1 MNITLVGFMGTG
13 KSIVGKHLAKRL
25 KMGYIDLDEI
35 IEKKENRPIS
45 QIFTQEGE
53 EYFRRIENQVT
64 EELSKLEGYVIST
77 GGGVVLEE
85 ENVKFLRKKGVIV
98 CLKAAPEIIWER
110 TKNNQERP
118 LLEGFSDKKKR
129 IKELLKERTPF
140 YNQADIII
148 DTSSCLVSQTVE
160 RIVKILTP
168 EKLWVE
174 LGKRRY
180 PVFIGSSI
188 DNVGK
193 IAQDSKL
200 GEKILI
206 VSDANVF
213 PLYGKR
219 VQDSLEKE
227 GYRVLVFQISPGEK
241 YKSLIQARKIYD
253 FCLKNKLDRTSSIL
267 ALGGGVV
274 GDLAG
279 FVAATFLR
287 GVNFLIIPTTLLS
300 QVDSGVGG
308 KVGVDLPQ
316 GKNLVGAFYQPKFV
330 LIDPFL
336 LKTLSLRRIR
346 EGMAEV
352 IKCAIIKNDG
362 FFSYLEENISKVL
375 IKDIRVFKAVINK
388 AIKVK
393 IGVVQEDEREEK
405 GVRQILNLGH
415 TIAHAIETVS
425 KYGRYTHGEAVAIG
439 MMGAAKIGVEMGIF
453 SPDSFLRVKRLLK
466 KAKLPLTG
474 NKLNPQQIVEV
485 LKVDKKMREGRLFFV
500 LPQRIGKV
508 CLRDDVPVNLV
519 RKVVQEL
526 II

>member
-25 KMGYIDLDEI
+25 KMRYIDLDEI

-129 IKELLKERTPF
+129 IKELLKERIPF
-140 YNQADIII
+140 YDQADIII

-160 RIVKILTP
+160 NIVKILTP

-180 PVFIGSSI
+180 PVFMGSSI

-193 IAQDSKL
+193 IVQDSKL
-200 GEKILI
+200 REKILI
-206 VSDANVF
+206 VSDTNVF

-241 YKSLIQARKIYD
+241 YKSLIQVRKIYD

-362 FFSYLEENISKVL
+362 FFSYL
-375 IKDIRVFKAVINK
+375 
-388 AIKVK
+388 
-393 IGVVQEDEREEK
+393 
-405 GVRQILNLGH
+405 
-415 TIAHAIETVS
+415 
-425 KYGRYTHGEAVAIG
+425 
-439 MMGAAKIGVEMGIF
+439 
-453 SPDSFLRVKRLLK
+453 
-466 KAKLPLTG
+466 
-474 NKLNPQQIVEV
+474 
-485 LKVDKKMREGRLFFV
+485 
-500 LPQRIGKV
+500 
-508 CLRDDVPVNLV
+508 
-519 RKVVQEL
+519 
-526 II
+526 